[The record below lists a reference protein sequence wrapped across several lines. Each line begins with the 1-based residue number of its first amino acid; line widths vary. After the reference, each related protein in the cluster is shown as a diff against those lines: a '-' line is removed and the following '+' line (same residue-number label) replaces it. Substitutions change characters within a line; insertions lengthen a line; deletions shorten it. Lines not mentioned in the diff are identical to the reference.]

1 VKIANKD
8 GFKWGEKAYLIGH
21 EFGLICVAYGNHE
34 NEAID
39 NAVDAG
45 YMDSERMSDAD
56 HDEYDANGW
65 YDSFLYAGNASEP
78 FWCEYLWIKPA
89 SERER
94 VA

>member
-1 VKIANKD
+1 MKIANKD